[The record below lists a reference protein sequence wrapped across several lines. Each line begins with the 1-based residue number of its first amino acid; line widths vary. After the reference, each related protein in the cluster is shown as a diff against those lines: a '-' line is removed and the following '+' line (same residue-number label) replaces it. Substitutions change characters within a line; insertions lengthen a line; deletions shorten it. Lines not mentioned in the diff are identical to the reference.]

1 MEAHYS
7 LSDAQFIAQ
16 LESCSLDP
24 TLFTHE
30 AHLRLAWI
38 NIKSHGIEKAVE
50 LTQHQIVSYVQHL
63 GANDKYNATLTV
75 AATRAVYHFMLK
87 VNTWSFEEFIAKA
100 PQLKTEFKKLIE
112 SHYGFDIFNSQEA
125 KAKYLEPD
133 LCEFD

>member
-24 TLFTHE
+24 ALFTHE

-38 NIKSHGIEKAVE
+38 NIKNHAIEEAVE
-50 LTQHQIVSYVQHL
+50 LTQYQIINYVEHL
-63 GANDKYNATLTV
+63 GANDKYNTTLTV

-87 VNTWSFEEFIAKA
+87 EETYSFNEFIAKA
-100 PQLKTEFKKLIE
+100 PRLKTEFKKLIE

-125 KAKYLEPD
+125 KEKYLEPD